1 MTSPTPRTRTLAAA
15 GVAASVLLVGT
26 GAATTAV
33 AMQVLDR
40 GGATS
45 AGSAT
50 LIPSTTSQ
58 DDSGVVPDP
67 GSVPQLSPYTR
78 RGQGFDPGT
87 GSTSDETTSDA
98 TAEQSAGIVEIT
110 STLANGTGA
119 GTGLVLDQD
128 GTIVTNHHVV
138 EGATS
143 LEVTDVS
150 TGRTYAARYVGGDA
164 VADVAVIQLED
175 ASGLTPVD
183 LSGDAAQVGDT
194 ITSVGDAGGDGG
206 ALTAAPGTVSALG
219 QDITVQATDGSSA
232 ELTDLIRMD
241 AYVVPG
247 DSGGAVLDGDGE
259 VVGMNVAASSG
270 SRQVTGYA
278 IPIATVS
285 SIVDRID
292 AGDEGGD
299 VELGYHGYLGVGLAT
314 SASTPLVAQVI
325 DGTAAQDAGITA
337 GDTITAV
344 DGTSVRTAQ
353 ALQEAVAAHDAGD
366 RVTITWTTASGG
378 TRSATVTL
386 GEGPVS

>member
-87 GSTSDETTSDA
+87 GSTSDGTTSDA

-150 TGRTYAARYVGGDA
+150 TGRTYQARYVGGDA

-285 SIVDRID
+285 SIVDRIE